1 MSTFNQRIG
10 TVERARDRL
19 ETEREQL
26 ERRIAT
32 LQIERNEL
40 RRAMRSNSDTCH
52 SALERAMA
60 DGEKELN
67 DWLAT
72 TRTDGTPR
80 PPNAVVIA
88 RYLFETTD
96 FGKWLEA
103 KLDEA
108 IAGDDETFDG
118 RSTRKLKKLHGD
130 VEAQLAAA
138 RAELKE
144 LEQTCLDAGAAVRAA
159 ERGDEAMVERFLKQ
173 RAEVGS

>member
-1 MSTFNQRIG
+1 MPTLDERIG

-40 RRAMRSNSDTCH
+40 GRAMRSNSDTCH
-52 SALERAMA
+52 GALERAMA
-60 DGEKELN
+60 DGEKELH
-67 DWLAT
+67 DWLAS

-80 PPNAVVIA
+80 PPNAVVIS

-96 FGKWLEA
+96 FGDWLAA

-108 IAGDDETFDG
+108 IKAQEGTFDR
-118 RSTRKLKKLHGD
+118 RSTRQLKRLHGEGEAKL
-130 VEAQLAAA
+130 VEAG
-138 RAELKE
+138 AELRE
-144 LEQTCLDAGAAVRAA
+144 LERTCLDAGAAVRAA
-159 ERGDEAMVERFLKQ
+159 ERGDQAMVERFLAQ
-173 RAEVGS
+173 RADA